1 MASSASL
8 PAANL
13 VAASASQ
20 SSELPHNPP
29 FNAIAATSS
38 MVNHSATAK
47 ARQSALATE
56 QFDLLRP
63 IRNYLDA
70 LPVEDEGF
78 ARLLY
83 QVIPGQC
90 PFARDIVLFGRTVAH
105 IPPLCKLNPFYE
117 QVVGLR
123 FRAMCYL
130 VDECGVAL

>member
-1 MASSASL
+1 MASSATLTSPRSAASSSAM
-8 PAANL
+8 PAATSNFTTL
-13 VAASASQ
+13 D
-20 SSELPHNPP
+20 
-29 FNAIAATSS
+29 AIAAVPTSS
-38 MVNHSATAK
+38 PHRAP
-47 ARQSALATE
+47 RFQP
-56 QFDLLRP
+56 LLP

-83 QVIPGQC
+83 KVIPGQC
-90 PFARDIVLFGRTVAH
+90 PFERDVVLFGRTVAH